1 VDSAAAETH
10 ARLLAEAELRRVA
23 TPPGIRWLGPDY
35 QLTGLPQDE
44 EGLLRVKAV
53 VTALAQIGALT
64 EETGRAVL
72 AELAAALALRGLRA
86 PGALLSPAATGGP
99 PAAPPPAPPR
109 PVTPGGRYRAIP
121 VGAVLPADLDG
132 YQGEVHLQVL
142 VLAPDRAAIVTCFVS
157 TWREAAVRPA
167 GQAVAQ
173 PSFPPFGG
181 SGLTDDQGR
190 AYQLSFEAGEGGWQ
204 ERGVLD
210 ISPVPPEGTQW
221 LDLPTGSGPVIRISL
236 AGAGPAG
243 QVSTQRITPL
253 AVGDQLLTAVAETML
268 GGGPMAGI
276 EATLLAASLAE
287 VADALLA
294 VRALPPGSRVAA
306 RLAALCQRRAIEVH
320 GELADRCRAV
330 RLPGPW
336 ASVLGNSQRWDGWP
350 GVAPVAVVLPEIDGA
365 RFVLAGLSSWE
376 RQASLQ
382 MFAWG
387 WQRQPRGFPYQQPF
401 SWWARDNAGRW
412 HVGRPNLHNVVA
424 GTFQLELTPP
434 LDPAATGLD
443 IMVTGRSSRVT
454 ATVPLGWP
462 GRPG

>member
-1 VDSAAAETH
+1 MDSAAAETY
-10 ARLLAEAELRRVA
+10 ARLLAEAELRRAV
-23 TPPGIRWLGPDY
+23 TSPGFRWLDPDY
-35 QLTGLPQDE
+35 ELTGQPPDE
-44 EGLLRVKAV
+44 EGLLRVRAV
-53 VTALAQIGALT
+53 VSALGQVGVLP
-64 EETGRAVL
+64 EETGRSVL
-72 AELAAALALRGLRA
+72 VDLAAALAVRGLRA
-86 PGALLSPAATGGP
+86 PGALLSPATAGGP
-99 PAAPPPAPPR
+99 AAAPSAGRSR
-109 PVTPGGRYRAIP
+109 PDHPGGYRAIP
-121 VGAVLPADLDG
+121 VGVVLPADLDG
-132 YQGEVHLQVL
+132 YQGDVHLQAL

-157 TWREAAVRPA
+157 TWREATARPA

-190 AYQLSFEAGEGGWQ
+190 SYRLSFEAGEGGWQ

-210 ISPVPPEGTQW
+210 ISPVPPVRTRW

-236 AGAGPAG
+236 AGTGPG
-243 QVSTQRITPL
+243 GRVSRRRITPL
-253 AVGDQLLTAVAETML
+253 SVGEQLLTAVAETML

-287 VADALLA
+287 VVAALEA
-294 VRALPPGSRVAA
+294 VRALPPGSRVTA
-306 RLAALCQRRAIEVH
+306 RLAALCQRRAIEVR
-320 GELADRCRAV
+320 GQLADQCRAV

-336 ASVLGNSQRWDGWP
+336 ASVLSHSQRCDGWP

-387 WQRQPRGFPYQQPF
+387 WQWQPRGFPHHQPL

-412 HVGRPNLHNVVA
+412 HVGRPSPHHVVA

-434 LDPAATGLD
+434 LDPAATALD

-454 ATVPLGWP
+454 ATLPLDWP